1 MAETLTIK
9 KPEHVETK
17 EHKHEVKEEIKH
29 TEKEQKKPA
38 EEKKDKDNNISPS
51 GGIRKNLKL
60 SSKNAVRRD
69 EKIYTIPLRK
79 ALRKSIKKRAPYC
92 MKIIREFLVTHTK
105 TENVMIGKHLNEAI
119 WERGRQKPPKRVR
132 VKVIKEDN
140 IIKAELMGHDYVEFI
155 AKKKAAKGGG
165 LMDKMRRR
173 MTPKEMQKQAEE
185 DLIEGRK
192 EEKED
197 KPKE

>member
-1 MAETLTIK
+1 METTTIK
-9 KPEHVETK
+9 KPEHAEVKK
-17 EHKHEVKEEIKH
+17 EIKEKEEIKH
-29 TEKEQKKPA
+29 TEKEQKKTV
-38 EEKKDKDNNISPS
+38 EEKKEHKTETKKHHVS
-51 GGIRKNLKL
+51 RE
-60 SSKNAVRRD
+60 

-92 MKIIREFLVTHTK
+92 MKIIREFLITHTK
-105 TENVMIGKHLNEAI
+105 TENVMIGKHLNEAV
-119 WERGRQKPPKRVR
+119 WKRGRQKPPKRVR

-140 IIKAELMGHDYVEFI
+140 IIKAELIGHDYVEFI
-155 AKKKAAKGGG
+155 AKKKEAKTKG

-192 EEKED
+192 EEK
-197 KPKE
+197 PKAETEKLKEE